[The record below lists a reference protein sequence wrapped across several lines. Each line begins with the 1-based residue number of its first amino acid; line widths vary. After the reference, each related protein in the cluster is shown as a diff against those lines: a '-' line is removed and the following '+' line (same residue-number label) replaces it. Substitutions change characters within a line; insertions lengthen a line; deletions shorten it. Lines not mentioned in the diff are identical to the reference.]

1 MFPLHAGD
9 ELFFSVSSSNPH
21 KHRQYK
27 IPQDLI
33 LDDHHASLDDSD
45 ITHHNSMGKSRRRKL
60 SCAMMDT
67 NEITTSSGNS
77 NNKNKK
83 MMHRDIERQRRQ
95 EMATLHASLRSLLPL
110 EFIKGKRSISD
121 QMNESVNYINHL
133 QKRIKQLSDHRDE
146 RKKLSKTSTLV
157 LSGTESSSD
166 HDNISPTQVI
176 VRPCL
181 VGVEILYSC
190 GHRDQALPLSRVLA
204 ILHDQ
209 GLCVV
214 NCISTRVNE
223 QLLHTIQT
231 EVNDPSCFNP
241 SVLQQKL
248 AQVK

>member
-1 MFPLHAGD
+1 MFPLHTGD
-9 ELFFSVSSSNPH
+9 ELFFSVSSSKPH
-21 KHRQYK
+21 NHRQYK

-45 ITHHNSMGKSRRRKL
+45 ITHHNSMRKSRRRKL

-121 QMNESVNYINHL
+121 QMNEAVNYINHL
-133 QKRIKQLSDHRDE
+133 QKRIKQLGDHRDE

-166 HDNISPTQVI
+166 HDNISPTEVI

-190 GHRDQALPLSRVLA
+190 GHPDQALPLSRVLA

-231 EVNDPSCFNP
+231 EVNDPSCFNL

>member
-1 MFPLHAGD
+1 MFPLHTGD
-9 ELFFSVSSSNPH
+9 ELFFSVSSSNPRQDH
-21 KHRQYK
+21 QYK

-45 ITHHNSMGKSRRRKL
+45 ITHNNSMGKSRRRKL
-60 SCAMMDT
+60 SCAMTDT
-67 NEITTSSGNS
+67 NEFTSSSGNS

-121 QMNESVNYINHL
+121 QMNEAVNYINYL
-133 QKRIKQLSDHRDE
+133 QKRIKQLSDERDE

-157 LSGTESSSD
+157 LSGTESSSV
-166 HDNISPTQVI
+166 HNISPTQVI

-181 VGVEILYSC
+181 VGVEVVYSC
-190 GHRDQALPLSRVLA
+190 GYRDQALPLSRVLA

-231 EVNDPSCFNP
+231 EVNDPSCFNL
-241 SVLQQKL
+241 SVLQRKL
-248 AQVK
+248 AQGK

>member
-1 MFPLHAGD
+1 MFPLHTGD
-9 ELFFSVSSSNPH
+9 DLFFSVSSSNPQ
-21 KHRQYK
+21 QYK

-33 LDDHHASLDDSD
+33 LDDLHASLDDSD
-45 ITHHNSMGKSRRRKL
+45 ITHNNSMGKSRRQKL

-67 NEITTSSGNS
+67 NEISSSSGNG

-83 MMHRDIERQRRQ
+83 LMHRDIERQRRQ

-121 QMNESVNYINHL
+121 QMNEAVNYINYL
-133 QKRIKQLSDHRDE
+133 QKRIKQLSDDRDE
-146 RKKLSKTSTLV
+146 RKKLSKTSNLV
-157 LSGTESSSD
+157 LSGTESSSA
-166 HDNISPTQVI
+166 HNISPTQVI

-181 VGVEILYSC
+181 VGVEVVYSC
-190 GHRDQALPLSRVLA
+190 DYRDQALPLSRVLA
-204 ILHDQ
+204 IVHDQ

-231 EVNDPSCFNP
+231 EVNDPSCFNL

-248 AQVK
+248 AQGK